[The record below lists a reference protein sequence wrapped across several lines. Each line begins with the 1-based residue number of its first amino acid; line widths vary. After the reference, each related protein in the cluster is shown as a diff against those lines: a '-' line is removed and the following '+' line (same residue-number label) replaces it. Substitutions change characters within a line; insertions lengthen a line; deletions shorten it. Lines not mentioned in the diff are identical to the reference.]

1 MQEKV
6 LKFLK
11 ENPGQYLAT
20 IGEDNRPKIRPFQFM
35 LEKDNK
41 LYFCTSNEKRVFS
54 DLEKNPYAEL
64 CVMNNKMEW
73 IRIAGGVK
81 FSKDR
86 EIKKEII
93 ENNPL
98 VKGIY
103 RDCDN
108 PVFEVFFIENSRI
121 SISCIN
127 EVIFEEQL

>member
-11 ENPGQYLAT
+11 ENPVQYLAT

-86 EIKKEII
+86 EIKK
-93 ENNPL
+93 
-98 VKGIY
+98 K
-103 RDCDN
+103 
-108 PVFEVFFIENSRI
+108 
-121 SISCIN
+121 
-127 EVIFEEQL
+127 